1 MAKRLK
7 TAFDCRRYL
16 ANLVNRTDSGEVD
29 PAVAGRIGF
38 LINILLRSIDAS
50 SLEARVETLESKL
63 RE

>member
-38 LINILLRSIDAS
+38 LINILLKSIAAS
-50 SLEARVETLESKL
+50 SLEDRVKKLELKME
-63 RE
+63 R